1 MKTLNEKI
9 NEGLIVESA
18 AKDLHK
24 PRRGSTIYMMKK
36 GETKSYKVVIDDVWV
51 KKTHDPGFQDIYIR
65 FEDNPLGIEVMT
77 NIHFPGHKE
86 FYEKP
91 KLATI
96 VSFENTGPVYLGV
109 TKDAISDFIK
119 SEGNNKLPYV
129 MKQIGELQSKLEKLL
144 QQKEE
149 LENDINIEITESLNK
164 EE

>member
-1 MKTLNEKI
+1 MKNLNERI
-9 NEGLIVESA
+9 NEGLIFESA

-51 KKTHDPGFQDIYIR
+51 KKTNDPGVQRIYIR
-65 FEDNPLGIEVMT
+65 FEDNPLNIDVMT

-91 KLATI
+91 KLATLE
-96 VSFENTGPVYLGV
+96 SFDDIGAVYLGV

-119 SEGNNKLPYV
+119 TEGDKRLPGVLKRIEKL
-129 MKQIGELQSKLEKLL
+129 QFELEKLYKE
-144 QQKEE
+144 KEE
-149 LENDINIEITESLNK
+149 IENDINIEITESKK
-164 EE
+164 E